1 MIALLLR
8 RRNGKENQMKRIKK
22 AILALILV
30 FSFAIPLPV
39 SAAMN
44 GVGVSSWQT
53 GIEVD
58 EMSMDFVIT
67 KATEGRN

>member
-1 MIALLLR
+1 
-8 RRNGKENQMKRIKK
+8 MKRIKK

-44 GVGVSSWQT
+44 GVDVSSWQT

-67 KATEGRN
+67 KATEGTNYVNPD